1 MLFVNKRGEYLENI
15 DEKRLDLLRK
25 NFSVYESEGIQCEIA
40 FQYRTITLDKSTNCS
55 SCVLEYD
62 KNQVNLY
69 IHKDLPTLDYIDI
82 ASELIR
88 FIHKKPLESL
98 VHSISDKLSSPLET

>member
-1 MLFVNKRGEYLENI
+1 NKSCKSGASLTPSSFRKIYLENI

-25 NFSVYESEGIQCEIA
+25 NLFDYESEGIQCEIT
-40 FQYRTITLDKSTNCS
+40 FQDRTIKLDKSTNCS

-82 ASELIR
+82 ASELTR
-88 FIHKKPLESL
+88 FVHRKPLKTL
-98 VHSISDKLSSPLET
+98 